1 MRSLPSCRLAT
12 LSDASALAALASETF
27 QHTWQHLVPAEHRAT
42 YVAATFTPAALATD
56 LARPDVHYLV
66 LAPDSSPSLAGY
78 ARLSLGAEP
87 PAPLTLPRPALLDRF
102 YLQSAWHG
110 TGAAQQLLAF
120 VVETATRHAAETL
133 WLCHHPSNARA
144 ERFYLRQGFV
154 ETGVGLPF
162 HLEGR
167 VYNDVILVR
176 RLGDPSLAQNN

>member
-27 QHTWQHLVPAEHRAT
+27 QHTWQNLVPAEHRAV
-42 YVAATFTPAALATD
+42 YVASTFTPEALTTD
-56 LARPDVHYLV
+56 LARPDVRYLV
-66 LAPDSSPSLAGY
+66 LVPEDSQSLAGY
-78 ARLSLGAEP
+78 ARLSLGATP
-87 PAPLTLPRPALLDRF
+87 PAPLALPHPALLDRF
-102 YLQSAWHG
+102 YLQSTWHG

-120 VVETATRHAAETL
+120 VFATATQHATETL

-167 VYNDVILVR
+167 VYDDVILVR
-176 RLGDPSLAQNN
+176 PLRDTSLA